1 MCTMLSSFCLFCI
14 EFDLL
19 STVQCHGRIIQ
30 GKCAVKCQMCQM
42 CKVKETSFKKV
53 SSSRSI
59 AMDVSLKE
67 NFQAAAQLL
76 AAFVVVRQARQE

>member
-1 MCTMLSSFCLFCI
+1 
-14 EFDLL
+14 
-19 STVQCHGRIIQ
+19 
-30 GKCAVKCQMCQM
+30 MCQM

-59 AMDVSLKE
+59 AMDVTLKE

-76 AAFVVVRQARQE
+76 AAFVVGRQARQEWAKEAPTGTKGKVQDKKK